1 MSSKDEERYYVETLA
16 AAVPELAAA
25 ELKESEAPD
34 FLIETRSGI
43 IGVEVTELDDP
54 PTPGMPRAMEQ
65 AGLRDWI
72 LSQARTR
79 YGRAGG
85 APLHVS
91 VLFTDYPPLTKQR
104 SRTLAQELAEFLASS
119 SGNFI
124 SYSQSR
130 FWDDVTSEHFPEIA
144 SISAVRVP
152 DESYSSWSTGAGG
165 WVRHAS
171 AVEVQRI
178 VSRKEA
184 RLPTY
189 RLRCTHAWLLIAF
202 DLFAAGDAIHA
213 PTELVDF
220 AVQTDFDR
228 VFCLNVVNR
237 RVSEIPRESSDFEL
251 RSFDIRCWYE
261 VRDGSR
267 KLALIWYECSN
278 IGAV

>member
-1 MSSKDEERYYVETLA
+1 MSSKEEERYYVETLA
-16 AAVPELAAA
+16 AVVPELAAT

-34 FLIETRSGI
+34 FLIETPSGI
-43 IGVEVTELDDP
+43 IGVEVTEFDDP

-72 LSQARTR
+72 VSQARTL
-79 YGRAGG
+79 YANAGG

-91 VLFTDYPPLTKQR
+91 VLFTEYPPLTKQR
-104 SRTLAQELAEFLASS
+104 SRTLAQELAQFLIGSS
-119 SGNFI
+119 RAFI

-130 FWDDVTSEHFPEIA
+130 FLDDVTSEHFPEIA

-178 VSRKEA
+178 VSKKEA

-189 RLRCTHAWLLIAF
+189 RLKCTYAWLLIAF
-202 DLFAAGDAIHA
+202 DLYAAGDAIHA
-213 PTELVDF
+213 PTEPVDF
-220 AVQTDFDR
+220 AVRTDFDR
-228 VFCLNVVNR
+228 VFSLNVVTR
-237 RVSEIPRESSDFEL
+237 RVSEIPRESS
-251 RSFDIRCWYE
+251 S
-261 VRDGSR
+261 VT
-267 KLALIWYECSN
+267 SN
-278 IGAV
+278 

>member
-1 MSSKDEERYYVETLA
+1 MASKEQERYYVESLA
-16 AAVPELAAA
+16 GVVPELAAA

-34 FLIETRSGI
+34 FLIETRTGL
-43 IGVEVTELDDP
+43 IGVEVTEFDDP
-54 PTPGMPRAMEQ
+54 PSPGMPRAMEQ
-65 AGLRDWI
+65 SGLRDWI
-72 LSQARTR
+72 LSQARTL
-79 YGRAGG
+79 YDRAGG

-91 VLFTDYPPLTKQR
+91 VLFTEYPPLTKHR
-104 SRTLAQELAEFLASS
+104 SRTLAQELAEFLTGSS
-119 SGNFI
+119 QALI

-130 FWDDVTSEHFPEIA
+130 FLDDVTSEHFPEIA

-171 AVEVQRI
+171 ALEVQRI
-178 VSRKEA
+178 VSKKEP

-202 DLFAAGDAIHA
+202 DLYGAGDAIHA
-213 PTELVDF
+213 PTEPVDF

-237 RVSEIPRESSDFEL
+237 RVSEVPRENTATTST
-251 RSFDIRCWYE
+251 
-261 VRDGSR
+261 
-267 KLALIWYECSN
+267 
-278 IGAV
+278 